1 MVLLLVFAVI
11 IGFRRTRALR
21 RQRALARHGRR
32 RPMEPWEVAQCMND
46 LSGPTA
52 DPWLAVYGDSLTRG
66 VFFDVATLLNASSSG
81 TGDQLDGYA
90 HAHPGHGANYSD
102 DCTIFETRPPLRR
115 LKCGGFEYSAPLSTG
130 GARDAYRAG
139 RVLPSRWAVP
149 RAERQL
155 RMSYRLKTF
164 TWEAAFDEPYL
175 EWLRRSLR
183 LPGVG
188 VARGLARQP
197 SAPPSHP
204 LPRQAAPAAGRAAA
218 GLRRVG
224 HAVPGGDSGGA
235 RGARRHRGGHRGL
248 QPLAAHLHRRAGPRL
263 AEPGTGAR
271 PWGWRRPR
279 WLRRRRR
286 RWRRWRRR

>member
-1 MVLLLVFAVI
+1 MQRKKSLDARLLPTRPVALSRARFVAVVLLVAFVVT
-11 IGFRRTRALR
+11 IGFWRTRAYLR
-21 RQRALARHGRR
+21 RQRALARLHGRR

-66 VFFDVATLLNASSSG
+66 VFFDVATLLNSSSSG

-90 HAHPGHGANYSD
+90 HTHPGHGANYSD

-130 GARDAYRAG
+130 GARDAYRTG
-139 RVLPSRWAVP
+139 RVVPSRWAVP

-183 LPGVG
+183 LPGLVVG
-188 VARGLARQP
+188 PGLARQP
-197 SAPPSHP
+197 SA
-204 LPRQAAPAAGRAAA
+204 Q
-218 GLRRVG
+218 
-224 HAVPGGDSGGA
+224 
-235 RGARRHRGGHRGL
+235 
-248 QPLAAHLHRRAGPRL
+248 
-263 AEPGTGAR
+263 
-271 PWGWRRPR
+271 
-279 WLRRRRR
+279 
-286 RWRRWRRR
+286 